1 MRDKKLTF
9 VGHLEELRTVIIKS
23 AVFMIIT
30 SVFVYTF
37 TDKIFSHLVKPL
49 SASLVFIAPQ
59 EAFITNIKI
68 ALFGGLYFSSPFI
81 LYQVWDFISAGLRK
95 RERKYASLYVFFSF
109 IFFVIGS
116 YFGYFLIVP
125 IGIKFLMSFGT
136 ANVVPMISV
145 GKYVSFVCM
154 LTLVFGLVFQLPLI
168 ILLLTKTGIVKPQT
182 LAKNRKYAILVIF
195 IVGAILTPPDVITQC
210 LMAIPLIALY
220 ELSIFLSKISR
231 ISSKKP

>member
-1 MRDKKLTF
+1 MTGKRLSF
-9 VGHLEELRTVIIKS
+9 IGHLEELRQAIIKS
-23 AVFMIIT
+23 IVFIIAT
-30 SVFVYTF
+30 SIIVYTF
-37 TDKIFSHLVKPL
+37 TDKIFSQLVRPL
-49 SASLVFIAPQ
+49 GGTLVFIAPQ

-81 LYQVWDFISAGLRK
+81 LYQAWDFISAGLKK
-95 RERKYASLYVFFSF
+95 RERKYASLGVFFSF

-116 YFGYFLIVP
+116 CFGYFLIVP

-136 ANVVPMISV
+136 ANVIPMISV

-154 LTLVFGLVFQLPLI
+154 LTLVFGMVFQLPLI

-195 IVGAILTPPDVITQC
+195 IISAILTPPDVITQC
-210 LMAIPLIALY
+210 LMAIPLIGLY

-231 ISSKKP
+231 RQG